1 MEIHVAQK
9 TLLVTSFP
17 SSTKQMTIDFRDYI
31 IYNMYEATFK
41 MEFQRVNGS
50 QRPKMPLLIGKH
62 QQIKLNTVSTSDQ
75 WRLHGRARVGPG
87 ESRNQTGPLEKKS
100 TIRSV

>member
-1 MEIHVAQK
+1 
-9 TLLVTSFP
+9 
-17 SSTKQMTIDFRDYI
+17 
-31 IYNMYEATFK
+31 
-41 MEFQRVNGS
+41 
-50 QRPKMPLLIGKH
+50 MPLLIGKH